1 MVIFLAILE
10 IYSVQ
15 EFFIFERVK
24 DTCEQA
30 RELNYKFVNVNR
42 FNIRNNGQSF

>member
-1 MVIFLAILE
+1 MVIFFAILE

-24 DTCEQA
+24 DTSEYA
-30 RELNYKFVNVNR
+30 RIIKL
-42 FNIRNNGQSF
+42 